1 MYLFCKQGV
10 LLTLLSQLGIWQVN
24 FSFQFSRL
32 PKSGSPT
39 LPSLCGCAEVCECL
53 YVLLAGI
60 FGLCL

>member
-10 LLTLLSQLGIWQVN
+10 LLTRLSQLGIWQVN

-32 PKSGSPT
+32 PT